1 LEGWISVLAAL
12 TAGYRTIH
20 QIYLQQGKYKAE
32 HQLLARY
39 ARAAGVPLTYLSQNE
54 VQHFAQSHS
63 HGGAIALVGPR
74 AYQPLSSLPLSSLGE
89 GAQRPFVAMLD
100 GVEDPF
106 NFGQAIRALYAAGAQ
121 GLVLRARRWVEAEAV
136 IARASA
142 GASELIPTALVES
155 PLEAV
160 HHFKERGLRIAC
172 TGSTPS
178 HQSIYEADLNQP
190 LFLIIGGER
199 RGIMR
204 AVVQEADLHLR
215 IPYGGDFRQSLD
227 ITSATAILAFE
238 VLRQRGAGRGPTG
251 ELSYV

>member
-39 ARAAGVPLTYLSQNE
+39 ARAAAVPLTYISQAE
-54 VQHFAQSHS
+54 VQQFAQSHS

-74 AYQPLSSLPLSSLGE
+74 TYQPLSSLGE
-89 GAQRPFVAMLD
+89 GTHSPFVAMLD

-121 GLVLRARRWVEAEAV
+121 GLVLRARSWVGAETV

-142 GASELIPTALVES
+142 GATELIPTALVES

-160 HHFKERGLRIAC
+160 HHFKARGLCIAC
-172 TGSTPS
+172 TSSIPS
-178 HQSIYEADLNQP
+178 HRSIYEADLNQP

-204 AVVQEADLHLR
+204 TVVQAADLHLR

-238 VLRQRGAGRGPTG
+238 VLRQRGAGRSPAG
-251 ELSYV
+251 EMPHV